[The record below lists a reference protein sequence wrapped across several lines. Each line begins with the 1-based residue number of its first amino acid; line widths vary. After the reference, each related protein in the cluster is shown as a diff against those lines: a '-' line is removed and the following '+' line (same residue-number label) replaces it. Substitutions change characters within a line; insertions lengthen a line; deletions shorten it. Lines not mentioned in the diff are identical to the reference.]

1 MQDQKF
7 DAIMTLLVPQILP
20 FIMQNYAVD
29 EITASKM
36 FYESGVYAVLEQ
48 ENTKLWHLSPLSIYT
63 MFDEE
68 QKTGKFEFPEE
79 V

>member
-29 EITASKM
+29 EIAASKM
-36 FYESGVYAVLEQ
+36 FYESDVYAILEQ

-68 QKTGKFEFPEE
+68 QKTGRFEFPEE

>member
-29 EITASKM
+29 EIAASKL
-36 FYESGVYAVLEQ
+36 FYESDVYAILEQ
-48 ENTKLWHLSPLSIYT
+48 EDIKLWHLSPLSIYT

-68 QKTGKFEFPEE
+68 QKTGKFAFPEE

>member
-7 DAIMTLLVPQILP
+7 DAIMTLLVPQILT
-20 FIMQNYAVD
+20 FIMRNYAVD
-29 EITASKM
+29 EIAASKM
-36 FYESGVYAVLEQ
+36 FYESGVYAILEQ

>member
-1 MQDQKF
+1 MKDQKF

-29 EITASKM
+29 EIAASKM
-36 FYESGVYAVLEQ
+36 FYESDVYAILER

>member
-36 FYESGVYAVLEQ
+36 FYESGVYAILEQ

>member
-29 EITASKM
+29 EIAASKM
-36 FYESGVYAVLEQ
+36 FYESDVYAILEQ

>member
-36 FYESGVYAVLEQ
+36 FYESGVYAILEQ
-48 ENTKLWHLSPLSIYT
+48 EDTKLWHLSPLSIYT

>member
-29 EITASKM
+29 EIAASKM
-36 FYESGVYAVLEQ
+36 FYESDVYAILER

>member
-29 EITASKM
+29 EIAASKM
-36 FYESGVYAVLEQ
+36 FYESDVYAILEQ
-48 ENTKLWHLSPLSIYT
+48 EDIKLWHLSPLSIYT

>member
-1 MQDQKF
+1 MQNQKF

-20 FIMQNYAVD
+20 FIIRNYAVD

-36 FYESGVYAVLEQ
+36 FYESGVYAILEQ

>member
-1 MQDQKF
+1 MKDQKF

-29 EITASKM
+29 EIAASKM
-36 FYESGVYAVLEQ
+36 FYESDVYAILEQ

-68 QKTGKFEFPEE
+68 QKTGRFEFPEE

>member
-29 EITASKM
+29 EIAASKM
-36 FYESGVYAVLEQ
+36 FYESGVYAILEQ

>member
-1 MQDQKF
+1 MKDQKF

-29 EITASKM
+29 EIAASKM
-36 FYESGVYAVLEQ
+36 FYESDVYAILEQ